1 MMRTTIVVAL
11 AAAVFAVAV
20 GAQDVKKTE
29 EKKVTEE
36 KKTFVEKPLT
46 KTSPGVKLPPVVTI
60 PGDVEIS
67 FLNGSTVR
75 MILQSDKLE
84 VATPYGKLAV
94 PSHEIRAI
102 EFGLHFPEGVDAK
115 IQQAVKSLG
124 GDNFRERDQAGKAL
138 LELGPYSYPAVFE
151 ASQTKDLETSRR
163 AKELVKQLQAK
174 HPKKD
179 LKTSTDDRVIT
190 ATFTIVGRIQNTSI
204 KADAEL
210 FGQVD
215 LPVARMRTMR
225 ALAGGRDVEVT
236 IDAGRYGAQG
246 QWLET
251 DYVVDGLNEIV
262 ITASGNV
269 DVWPQQGGQYI
280 VTANGLRGRNMGI
293 AFNAAMMRGGAK
305 LAMPLNGQIYGG
317 ALIGKIGEDGQMFLI
332 GERYEGTPDQQGKLF
347 LHIGPSPWNN
357 QQSGTYDVKISRK
370 S

>member
-1 MMRTTIVVAL
+1 MMRITIVAL
-11 AAAVFAVAV
+11 AAFMFAVSAP
-20 GAQDVKKTE
+20 AQDKDKKV
-29 EKKVTEE
+29 EKKPAL
-36 KKTFVEKPLT
+36 VEKTLT
-46 KTSPGVKLPPVVTI
+46 KTSPGVKLPPVVSI

-67 FLNGSTVR
+67 FLNGSNVR

-84 VATPYGKLAV
+84 VATPYGQLSV
-94 PSHEIRAI
+94 PSHELRAV
-102 EFGLHFPEGVDAK
+102 EFGLHFPDGYEAK
-115 IQQAVKSLG
+115 IQQAVKGLG

-163 AKELVKQLQAK
+163 AKELLKQLQAK
-174 HPKKD
+174 HQKKD
-179 LKTSTDDRVIT
+179 LKTSVDDRVIT

-204 KADAEL
+204 KANAEL

-215 LPVARMRTMR
+215 LPVSRMRMLR
-225 ALAGGRDVEVT
+225 SLAGGRDVEVT
-236 IDAGRYGAQG
+236 IDAAKYGNQG

-251 DYVVDGLNEIV
+251 EYTVDGLNEIV
-262 ITASGNV
+262 ITAGGNV

-280 VTANGLRGRNMGI
+280 VTASGLRGRNMGI

-357 QQSGTYDVKISRK
+357 QQSGSYDVKIARK
-370 S
+370 I